1 MTCPS
6 CTEALRNPRADT
18 FTSGCMS
25 CEARALAVTRA
36 DLVEDYRGAVE
47 RVFGKRAKEGH
58 RLVKEWLA
66 RVKGLN
72 VQRGKH
78 VSQ

>member
-36 DLVEDYRGAVE
+36 DLIEDYRGAVE
-47 RVFGKRAKEGH
+47 RVFGERAREGH
-58 RLVKEWLA
+58 VLVKEWVQ
-66 RVKGLN
+66 RVK
-72 VQRGKH
+72 QRRTA
-78 VSQ
+78 

>member
-18 FTSGCMS
+18 FTNGCMS

-47 RVFGKRAKEGH
+47 RMFGDRAKDGH
-58 RLVKEWLA
+58 RLVKEWVQ
-66 RVKGLN
+66 RVK
-72 VQRGKH
+72 QRK
-78 VSQ
+78 VSHG

>member
-18 FTSGCMS
+18 FTSGGMS

-36 DLVEDYRGAVE
+36 DLIEDYRGAVE
-47 RVFGKRAKEGH
+47 RVFGERAREGMCWS
-58 RLVKEWLA
+58 RS
-66 RVKGLN
+66 GFN
-72 VQRGKH
+72 V
-78 VSQ
+78 